1 MQILSACLELPQKA
15 TRLNSD
21 LFFSMS
27 TFHSRPMRSAED
39 QTIPDGKPADDS
51 ANSAGATSA
60 PDALEQA
67 LKVAQDEL
75 DVLKDQFLRAKAEAE
90 NTRRRAEEETA
101 KARKFAVEAM
111 AQELL
116 PVKDSLEAALAD
128 TSGSIEALQK
138 GVELTLSQLRGAF
151 ERSRIQEIAPAAGER
166 FDTARHQAI
175 ASVPAQQAANTVV
188 NVLQKGYVLAERT
201 LRPAMVTVAAGDA
214 GATEVQ
220 TKP

>member
-1 MQILSACLELPQKA
+1 
-15 TRLNSD
+15 
-21 LFFSMS
+21 
-27 TFHSRPMRSAED
+27 MRSAED
-39 QTIPDGKPADDS
+39 PTITDARPAGASASPDL
-51 ANSAGATSA
+51 ATSA

-90 NTRRRAEEETA
+90 NTRRSAEEETA

-128 TSGSIEALQK
+128 TSGSIEALKK
-138 GVELTLSQLRGAF
+138 GVELTLGQLRGAF
-151 ERSRIQEIAPAAGER
+151 DRSRIQEIAPAPGEK

-188 NVLQKGYVLAERT
+188 TVLQKGYVLAERT
-201 LRPAMVTVAAGDA
+201 LRPAMVTVAAGESNA
-214 GATEVQ
+214 ANAQGKHQ
-220 TKP
+220 S